1 MGVFM
6 ARSEKIPH
14 YAIMLCV
21 YKGML
26 QWAAETLYGIE
37 AKFTS
42 LEVTE
47 LPSGQLYQVCGQKC
61 GLTGLR
67 RCIKHGAGTL

>member
-1 MGVFM
+1 M
-6 ARSEKIPH
+6 ARSEKIPR
-14 YAIMLCV
+14 YAIVLCM

-47 LPSGQLYQVCGQKC
+47 LPSGQLYQVCG
-61 GLTGLR
+61 
-67 RCIKHGAGTL
+67 